1 VLKKIHLLQVL
12 VYLALGIFLL
22 ALVLWMKVGVL
33 LAGKFILLGIV
44 LLFISFYLSKSLKP
58 YLYTLLVS
66 GFALSALLFPAQ
78 FTSYGDIDL
87 TLLITPLIQFV
98 MFGMGCTM
106 TFRDFMGIAKSPRG
120 VFVGLACQLTIMPL
134 SGTLLAFLS
143 QMPSEV
149 AAGIILVGCAP
160 SGVASNVLSYLAK
173 ANLPLSISIT
183 VASTLLAPFSTPL
196 LMRFL
201 AGTLVEIAVLEMMW
215 NIAKMVLVPIGAGLL
230 INHLLKDKAK
240 FLHQLLPLLSML
252 TIAVVIAI
260 ITASGKPYLVKMGGL
275 LLALVVLHNV
285 LGLFLGYFAGRILGM
300 DEKDSR
306 TISIEVG
313 SQNGG
318 LAGALAGSMGKIAT
332 MGLAPAVFS
341 VIMNITGSLLASFW
355 RASPPEKAN

>member
-1 VLKKIHLLQVL
+1 MKNKYLQQFI
-12 VYLALGIFLL
+12 VYLGLCCFLL
-22 ALVLWMKVGVL
+22 AFVTWWKIGALM
-33 LAGKFILLGIV
+33 AGKFVLLGIAM
-44 LLFISFYLSKSLKP
+44 LFIAFYLSKNLKP
-58 YLYTLLVS
+58 YLYTLLVA
-66 GFALSALLFPAQ
+66 GFSLAALLFPGS
-78 FTSYGDIDL
+78 FTNFGSLEL

-106 TFRDFMGIAKSPRG
+106 TIRDFLAIAKSPKG
-120 VFVGLACQLTIMPL
+120 VFIGLACQLTIMPL
-134 SGTLLAFLS
+134 SGTLLALMS
-143 QMPSEV
+143 QMPAEI

-183 VASTLLAPFSTPL
+183 VVSTLLAPVFTPL
-196 LMRFL
+196 LMKYL
-201 AGTLVEIAVLEMMW
+201 AGTLVEIAMVEMMW
-215 NIAKMVLVPIGAGLL
+215 NIAKMVLVPIAAGLL
-230 INHLLKDKAK
+230 INHVLKDKAK
-240 FLHQLLPLLSML
+240 FLHQVLPLLSML

-260 ITASGKPYLVKMGGL
+260 ITASGKPYLVKMGWL

-285 LGLFLGYFAGRILGM
+285 LGLFLGYFAGRVLGM
-300 DEKDSR
+300 NEKDSR

-341 VIMNITGSLLASFW
+341 VIMNITGSILASFW
-355 RASPPEKAN
+355 RTIPSEKSS